1 MIRFR
6 TAISTLAM
14 TVLLSVILHGLTAD
28 VLLGGTTAG
37 SSGNGP
43 VIETAP
49 ATEPRARRPMVP
61 RRQNDV

>member
-1 MIRFR
+1 MRLETDDTLR

-37 SSGNGP
+37 SSGNG
-43 VIETAP
+43 
-49 ATEPRARRPMVP
+49 R
-61 RRQNDV
+61 